1 MADETKPFSVDQ
13 DVAASE
19 NAEFLRAQVQFLQNR
34 TFVLRQLLVNAE
46 TERDALKEE
55 LAHWKAGTSD
65 VAVTQA
71 APDKPEALN

>member
-1 MADETKPFSVDQ
+1 MADEAKPFAVDQ

-46 TERDALKEE
+46 LERDAARAEMAKP
-55 LAHWKAGTSD
+55 
-65 VAVTQA
+65 VAQQPVETV
-71 APDKPEALN
+71 N